1 MKSIQYLLIPKMNK
15 KNAKNK
21 KTSDSY
27 RLVLNLKNMNKDKN
41 WWKCISF
48 KFYFIE
54 SSISSI

>member
-15 KNAKNK
+15 KNTKNK

-41 WWKCISF
+41 W
-48 KFYFIE
+48 
-54 SSISSI
+54 

>member
-1 MKSIQYLLIPKMNK
+1 MKSIQYLLISKMNK

-41 WWKCISF
+41 W
-48 KFYFIE
+48 
-54 SSISSI
+54 